1 MILIP
6 MKSDFLIR
14 YAGES
19 LGVSPHIVVLGSYK
33 VGNFVVS
40 TPVLHGLKARFHDCV
55 IGFIGSDITAALED
69 AHPCVDW
76 RVSWDSSD
84 LSSASNLHSTVI
96 NQIASFGKVSLAI
109 NLDGFNPITCALS
122 AWIRPFY
129 VAGGCLTSN
138 LRRSLPW
145 GDLPQQT
152 FLADSDWDS
161 IAFLERYSDIFSSNY
176 IAELFCELAFVRD
189 YVDPYAISLPKQLP
203 NFVVPQILIHC
214 TTARSAKLWPF
225 DFWQEVIL
233 FVSNLGFTIGLI
245 GSAPSLQQDLYNSGS
260 GEDLLV
266 ESTPLIDLRGKTN
279 LLELAGVCSEALALL
294 TVDAGPMHIAAA
306 VGTPTLVLL
315 GNDSDQVGPSPMRL
329 WLPRCSNVSYT
340 ISPFSCDKCS
350 LNSFRNDEC
359 LLEEHSCMNHVLPS
373 QVKDWLS
380 TVLKL

>member
-1 MILIP
+1 MTFE
-6 MKSDFLIR
+6 FLNR

-19 LGVSPHIVVLGSYK
+19 LGSSPHIVVLGSYK

-40 TPVLHGLKARFHDCV
+40 TPVLHGLKARFPDCI
-55 IGFIGSDITAALED
+55 IGFIGSDITSALEE

-84 LSSASNLHSTVI
+84 LSAASNLHAAIT
-96 NQIASFGKVSLAI
+96 NYKASFGTVSLAI
-109 NLDGFNPITCALS
+109 NLDGFNPVTCALS

-129 VAGGCLTSN
+129 VAGGCLSAN
-138 LRRSLPW
+138 LRRALPW
-145 GDLPQQT
+145 GELPQQS

-161 IAFLERYSDIFSSNY
+161 IAFLERYSNIFSSNY

-189 YVDPYAISLPKQLP
+189 YVDPYAISLPTKLP
-203 NFVVPQILIHC
+203 DFLVPHILIHC
-214 TTARSAKLWPF
+214 TTARSAKLWPYQ
-225 DFWQEVIL
+225 FWQEVIQ

-245 GSAPSLQQDLYNSGS
+245 GSAPKLQHDLYNSGL
-260 GEDLLV
+260 GEDFLIQ
-266 ESTPLIDLRGKTN
+266 STPLIDLRGKTN
-279 LLELAGVCSEALALL
+279 LLELAGACSAAMGLV

-329 WLPRCSNVSYT
+329 WMPRCSNVSYT
-340 ISPFSCDKCS
+340 VSTFSCDRCAV
-350 LNSFRNDEC
+350 NSFRNDEC
-359 LLEEHSCMNHVLPS
+359 LLEEHSCMNNVLPS
-373 QVKDWLS
+373 QVITWLS

>member
-1 MILIP
+1 MA
-6 MKSDFLIR
+6 SEFLNR

-19 LGVSPHIVVLGSYK
+19 LGNSPHIVVLGSYK

-40 TPVLHGLKARFHDCV
+40 TPVLYGLKARFPACT
-55 IGFIGSDITAALED
+55 IGFIGSDITAALEE

-84 LSSASNLHSTVI
+84 LSSASNLHATI
-96 NQIASFGKVSLAI
+96 TNYIASFGNVLLAI
-109 NLDGFNPITCALS
+109 NLDGFNSITCALA

-129 VAGGCLTSN
+129 VAGGCFSAN
-138 LRRSLPW
+138 LRRPLPW
-145 GDLPQQT
+145 GDLPQQS

-161 IAFLERYSDIFSSNY
+161 IAFLKRYSNIFSSNY

-189 YVDPYAISLPKQLP
+189 YVDTSAISLPKKLP
-203 NFVVPQILIHC
+203 NFEVPQILIHC

-225 DFWQEVIL
+225 VFWQEVIL

-245 GSAPSLQQDLYNSGS
+245 GSAPRLQHDLYNSGS
-260 GEDLLV
+260 GEDFLV
-266 ESTPLIDLRGKTN
+266 QTTPLIDLRGKTN
-279 LLELAGVCSEALALL
+279 LLELAGVCSEALALI
-294 TVDAGPMHIAAA
+294 TVDAGPMHIGAA

-315 GNDSDQVGPSPMRL
+315 GNDSHQVGPSPMRF

-340 ISPFSCDKCS
+340 ISPFSCDKCAV
-350 LNSFRNDEC
+350 NSFRNDEC
-359 LLEEHSCMNHVLPS
+359 LLEEHSCMNHVLPT
-373 QVKDWLS
+373 QVLSWLS